1 MFEYEDG
8 ICKKIKNSGCL
19 DAKELQAVEI
29 ALRLT
34 ACHDMILNEALG
46 LENKQ
51 GGFDFDLKHAIHKD
65 AKSSR

>member
-1 MFEYEDG
+1 MFEYEDR
-8 ICKKIKNSGCL
+8 ICKKIKEAECL

-46 LENKQ
+46 LNKSDQ
-51 GGFDFDLKHAIHKD
+51 FDFGLKHAINKE
-65 AKSSR
+65 

>member
-1 MFEYEDG
+1 MFEYEDE
-8 ICKKIKNSGCL
+8 ICKKIKEAGCL

-46 LENKQ
+46 LDNRPE
-51 GGFDFDLKHAIHKD
+51 GFDFSLKHAIHKNE
-65 AKSSR
+65 KSSR